1 MTDDSKV
8 ALAFSGGLDTT
19 VCVPLLEEEYD
30 YDEVIGVTVDVG
42 QPEEEFAEA
51 EETAEALDLD
61 HYVVDATEAFAEQC
75 LDAVKANAT
84 YQGYPLGTALARP
97 VIAEAIL
104 EVAEDEDCDAL
115 AHGCTGKG
123 NDQLRFEAVWRES
136 DLEVVAPVREL
147 GLTREWEME
156 YAEELDLPVEGGNE
170 GDWSIDTNLWS
181 RSVEG
186 ADLEDPGYVPP
197 EEVYEWTD
205 APGAKG
211 IGVGETENG
220 AFETIEITF
229 EQGYPVAIDTVEET
243 STSPQP
249 PVEDGEEMAAVE
261 LIEYLNDLAG
271 SHGVGRTDVM
281 EDRMLG
287 LKVRE
292 NYEHP
297 AATTLLNAHESLEG
311 LVLTQEERTFKK
323 QVDQQWAEKAYEGL
337 LSAPLVDAL
346 DGFIDATQEKVT
358 GTVTIKFEGGQARP
372 VGRESDYAVYSESA
386 ASFNTESVGDIAQ
399 GDATGVA
406 KYHGFQSRLAN
417 AAAKEVTVSE
427 AKESEKDAEAKK
439 EELLADGGSDADG
452 SDAEGE
458 NGDSEEN

>member
-1 MTDDSKV
+1 MTGTSKV

-30 YDEVIGVTVDVG
+30 YDEVVGVTVDVG
-42 QPEEEFAEA
+42 QPAEEFDEA

-61 HYVVDATEAFAEQC
+61 HHVVDAKAEFAEQC
-75 LDAVKANAT
+75 LDAVTANAT

-104 EVAEDEDCDAL
+104 DVAEAEDCDGI

-197 EEVYEWTD
+197 EDIYEWTD
-205 APGAKG
+205 APGEKG
-211 IGVGETENG
+211 S
-220 AFETIEITF
+220 ETIQITF
-229 EQGYPVAIDTVEET
+229 EEGYPVAID
-243 STSPQP
+243 
-249 PVEDGEEMAAVE
+249 GEELPAVN

-271 SHGVGRTDVM
+271 SYGVGRTDMM

-297 AATTLLNAHESLEG
+297 AATTLLNAHEALEG
-311 LVLTQEERTFKK
+311 LVLTEEERSFKK

-337 LSAPLVDAL
+337 LSAPLVAAL
-346 DGFIDATQEKVT
+346 DGFVDATQEKVT

-372 VGRESDYAVYSESA
+372 VARESEFAVYSESA

-399 GDATGVA
+399 DDATGVA

-417 AAAKEVTVSE
+417 GVASAE
-427 AKESEKDAEAKK
+427 AKDAEAKK
-439 EELLADGGSDADG
+439 DELLADGSGESEGSDGDDG
-452 SDAEGE
+452 EE
-458 NGDSEEN
+458 SEEDQ